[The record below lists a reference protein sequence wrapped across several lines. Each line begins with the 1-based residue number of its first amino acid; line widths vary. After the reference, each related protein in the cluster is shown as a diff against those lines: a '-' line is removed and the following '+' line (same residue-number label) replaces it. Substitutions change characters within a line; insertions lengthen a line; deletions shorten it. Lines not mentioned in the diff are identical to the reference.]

1 MARLLRRAFSFHQTT
16 TNMKKAFI
24 VTFQISVRVKTEVS
38 DGYSSTEPISDADW
52 NKITSDAVEAID
64 TSDLSGNVSDIT
76 EDENEDSN
84 N

>member
-1 MARLLRRAFSFHQTT
+1 
-16 TNMKKAFI
+16 MKKAFI

-52 NKITSDAVEAID
+52 NRITSDAVEAVD
-64 TSDLSGNVSDIT
+64 TSDLSSNVSDIT

-84 N
+84 D